1 MFGGH
6 GVYLDG
12 LMFAL
17 IASDTLYL
25 KVDDGNRDRYEALG
39 IMSFRPSADR
49 PMTMSYYPP
58 PEDVFE
64 DEEMLADWARAAFE
78 AALRGRPKGG
88 TRKSIPAD
96 RR

>member
-1 MFGGH
+1 MVPLISSLCYGPLGYCQMPRTWWKSLLHAH
-6 GVYLDG
+6 GLLAEDYPPCTDG
-12 LMFAL
+12 LDHWWLEGFM
-17 IASDTLYL
+17 I
-25 KVDDGNRDRYEALG
+25 
-39 IMSFRPSADR
+39 
-49 PMTMSYYPP
+49 
-58 PEDVFE
+58 E